1 LLCGTELDF
10 LHGKVKFSTHPVT
23 TEQLLLFI
31 LILVILVFLVW
42 GRFRYDLVAFAGLVI
57 AYLIGAVPADSV
69 FSGFGHPAVAI
80 IALVLII
87 SRGLSRSG
95 AIELLSRHLLDASRS
110 LQAHVGIMAAISAAL
125 SSIMNNVAA
134 LALLMPLDLQAARRA
149 KRSPAE
155 TLMPL
160 SFASILGGM
169 VTLIGTPPNIVIAT
183 FRQDALGEPFT
194 MLDFAPVGIV
204 VAITGIVYIVFIGRR
219 LIPPERRKHDSGR
232 ELEDLEGYVTEV
244 RVAESSKMIGKQLK
258 DLDELVDEYG
268 VSVLGLVRRGKRLPG
283 LARNE
288 VVHKSDLVVL
298 EGGPDSIDQFIGAAG
313 LTFTKPRKERESLK
327 GNMAISEVVV
337 PEGARIVGRS
347 AREVR
352 LLYRHGVTMLGISRR
367 GTRIRERVRDAK
379 IKSGDILLLMG
390 PEESLRESMEWLGC
404 LPLAERGLEVTQ
416 RRQAWTAI
424 AIFGAAV
431 LAASFGWLYLP
442 LALAAAVVAYV
453 VLSIVP
459 LSQVYESIEW
469 PVIVLLGAM
478 IPIGAALEASGG
490 SALIADT
497 LVNWTQGLSA
507 VAVLVIL
514 MIITMTLSDVLNN
527 VATALVA
534 APIAI
539 DVAERLQVNPDAFL
553 MGIAVAASCA
563 FLTPIG
569 HKNNII
575 IMGPGGYRF
584 GDYWR
589 MGLPLELMVLA
600 IGIPMILWVW
610 PL

>member
-1 LLCGTELDF
+1 
-10 LHGKVKFSTHPVT
+10 VT
-23 TEQLLLFI
+23 TDQALLFA
-31 LILVILVFLVW
+31 LIVMILVFLVW
-42 GRFRYDLVAFAGLVI
+42 GRFRYDLVAFSGLLI

-95 AIELLSRHLLDASRS
+95 AIELISRHLLDASRS
-110 LQAHVGIMAAISAAL
+110 LQAHVGIMATLSAAL
-125 SSIMNNVAA
+125 SSVMNNVAA

-169 VTLIGTPPNIVIAT
+169 ITLIGTPPNIVIAT
-183 FRQDALGEPFT
+183 VRQDTLGESFS
-194 MLDFAPVGIV
+194 MFDFAPVGAV
-204 VAITGIVYIVFIGRR
+204 VAVAGILFVVFLGRH
-219 LIPPERRKHDSGR
+219 LIPLERRKHDSAR
-232 ELEDLEGYVTEV
+232 ELEDLEGYVAEV

-258 DLDELVDEYG
+258 ELDEFVDEYG

-313 LTFTKPRKERESLK
+313 LTFIKRRKEREKLE
-327 GNMAISEVVV
+327 GTMVIAEAVV
-337 PEGARIVGRS
+337 PDNAPVVGRS
-347 AREVR
+347 ARGLR
-352 LLYRHGVTMLGISRR
+352 LLYRHGVTLLGISRR
-367 GTRIRERVRDAK
+367 GTRMRERVRDTQ
-379 IKSGDILLLMG
+379 IQPGDILLLLG
-390 PEESLRESMEWLGC
+390 PEEQLPEVIDWLGC
-404 LPLAERGLEVTQ
+404 LALAERGLEITQ

-424 AIFGAAV
+424 GVFAAAV
-431 LAASFGWLYLP
+431 IAASLGWIYLP
-442 LALAAAVVAYV
+442 LALAAAVVVYV
-453 VLSIVP
+453 VLNIVP

-469 PVIVLLGAM
+469 SVIVLLGAM

-490 SALIADT
+490 SELIAGA
-497 LVNWTQGLSA
+497 LVAWTQGLPA
-507 VAVLVIL
+507 VAVLVVM

-539 DVAERLQVNPDAFL
+539 AVADRLQVNPDAFL

-589 MGLPLELMVLA
+589 MGLPLEVLVIA
-600 IGIPMILWVW
+600 VAVPMILWVW

>member
-1 LLCGTELDF
+1 VISE
-10 LHGKVKFSTHPVT
+10 VT
-23 TEQLLLFI
+23 TDQILLFV
-31 LILVILVFLVW
+31 LILAILGFLLW
-42 GRFRYDLVAFAGLVI
+42 GRFRYDLVAFSGLVA
-57 AYLIGAVPADSV
+57 AYLIGVVPADSV

-95 AIELLSRHLLDASRS
+95 AIELLSRHLIDASRS
-110 LQAHVGIMAAISAAL
+110 LQAHVGIMSMLSAAL

-134 LALLMPLDLQAARRA
+134 LALLMPLDMQAARRA
-149 KRSPAE
+149 ERSPAE

-183 FRQDALGEPFT
+183 FREDALGDSFS
-194 MLDFAPVGIV
+194 MFDFAPVGLV
-204 VAITGIVYIVFIGRR
+204 VATVGILFIVFVGRR
-219 LIPPERRKHDSGR
+219 LIPLERRKHDSGR

-244 RVAESSKMIGKQLK
+244 KVAESSQMIGKRLSE
-258 DLDELVDEYG
+258 LDDLVDEYG

-283 LARNE
+283 LARSE

-298 EGGPDSIDQFIGAAG
+298 EGGPDAIDQFIGVAG
-313 LTFTKPRKERESLK
+313 LAFTRPRKEQEGPK
-327 GNMAISEVVV
+327 GNMGIAEAVV
-337 PEGARIVGRS
+337 PDGARIEGRT
-347 AREVR
+347 ARDLR
-352 LLYRHGVTMLGISRR
+352 LLYLRGVTLLGISRR
-367 GTRIRERVRDAK
+367 GARIRQRVRDTQ
-379 IKSGDILLLMG
+379 IKSGDILLLLG
-390 PEESLRESMEWLGC
+390 PDEQLPEVIEWLGC
-404 LPLAERGLEVTQ
+404 MALAERGLEVTH

-424 AIFGAAV
+424 GIFAAAV
-431 LAASFGWLYLP
+431 VAASVGWLYLP
-442 LALAAAVVAYV
+442 LALAVAVVLYLAMK
-453 VLSIVP
+453 IVP
-459 LSQVYESIEW
+459 LSQVYESVEW
-469 PVIVLLGAM
+469 SVIVLLGAM
-478 IPIGAALEASGG
+478 IPIGVALEKSGG
-490 SALIADT
+490 SELIANA
-497 LVNWTQGLSA
+497 LVEWTQGWSA

-514 MIITMTLSDVLNN
+514 MVITMTLSDVLNN

-534 APIAI
+534 APVAIA
-539 DVAERLQVNPDAFL
+539 VADRLQVNPDAFL

-589 MGLPLELMVLA
+589 MGLPLEIMVLA
-600 IGIPMILWVW
+600 VGVPMILWVW